1 MVVLLL
7 APERTQRISFM
18 HSRCFA
24 LKMILRFRAFKPQ
37 PTVAGVSGDTP
48 RDLLLDRSVEFGF
61 PGLVLLGI
69 WFSR

>member
-1 MVVLLL
+1 
-7 APERTQRISFM
+7 
-18 HSRCFA
+18 
-24 LKMILRFRAFKPQ
+24 MILRFRAFKPQ

-48 RDLLLDRSVEFGF
+48 RDLLVDRSVEFGF